1 MQKRN
6 TPIQRLLPYPKR
18 SRFKR
23 DVITPARNRR
33 LANNLL
39 FVLIKNPI
47 VVEVTNRV
55 LYRVAQ
61 ILFRVPIKQ
70 MRNTITFLIVYPS
83 HPDRWNRVIH
93 HTAKIHFFWQ
103 KSEYHRTFAK
113 LMACNLSHNLIKHYA
128 DHLRLE
134 LSLSENSVE
143 AYCHDVNLF
152 LQYLESQNESTEIKD
167 IKQAT
172 VENFFAYLY
181 DMNIGASSQ
190 ARILSGLKSFW
201 RYLTQESLTEKDPTE
216 LIVSPSMGRH
226 LPEVLSYEEIQK
238 MIDSIDLSQPNGHR
252 NKAMIE
258 VMYGCGLRVSELI
271 GLQISNIYKDDGFLR
286 IFGKGSKERLVPI
299 GDSSL
304 KILFQY
310 IEGARLHIKPKP
322 KYTDTV
328 FLNSRGTGLTRQTV
342 FLLVKELAERNGIH
356 KTISPHTFRHSFA
369 THLLEGGANLLAVQQ
384 MLGHASV
391 STTEIY
397 THISDDLLRETLM
410 DFHPRNRS

>member
-1 MQKRN
+1 MDK
-6 TPIQRLLPYPKR
+6 P
-18 SRFKR
+18 S
-23 DVITPARNRR
+23 
-33 LANNLL
+33 AN
-39 FVLIKNPI
+39 ISP
-47 VVEVTNRV
+47 
-55 LYRVAQ
+55 
-61 ILFRVPIKQ
+61 
-70 MRNTITFLIVYPS
+70 
-83 HPDRWNRVIH
+83 
-93 HTAKIHFFWQ
+93 
-103 KSEYHRTFAK
+103 
-113 LMACNLSHNLIKHYA
+113 NLIKHYA

-134 LSLSENSVE
+134 LSLSDNSVE
-143 AYCHDVNLF
+143 AYCHDVGLF
-152 LQYLESQNESTEIKD
+152 LQYLDSQGHSTLID
-167 IKQAT
+167 AIQQDT
-172 VENFFAYLY
+172 IENFFAYLY
-181 DMNIGASSQ
+181 DLNIGAASQ

-201 RYLTQESLTEKDPTE
+201 RYLIQENLTEKDPTE
-216 LIVSPSMGRH
+216 LISSPSLGRH
-226 LPEVLSYEEIQK
+226 LPEVLSYEEIQTI
-238 MIDSIDLSQPNGHR
+238 IDSIDLSQPNGHR

-271 GLQISNIYKDDGFLR
+271 GLQISDIYKEDGFLR

-310 IEGARLHIKPKP
+310 IEGARKHIQVKPKF
-322 KYTDTV
+322 TDTV

>member
-1 MQKRN
+1 MNK
-6 TPIQRLLPYPKR
+6 
-18 SRFKR
+18 SS
-23 DVITPARNRR
+23 
-33 LANNLL
+33 AN
-39 FVLIKNPI
+39 ISP
-47 VVEVTNRV
+47 
-55 LYRVAQ
+55 
-61 ILFRVPIKQ
+61 
-70 MRNTITFLIVYPS
+70 
-83 HPDRWNRVIH
+83 
-93 HTAKIHFFWQ
+93 
-103 KSEYHRTFAK
+103 
-113 LMACNLSHNLIKHYA
+113 NLIKHYA

-152 LQYLESQNESTEIKD
+152 LQYLESQEKSTEIKD
-167 IKQAT
+167 IKQDT
-172 VENFFAYLY
+172 IENFFAYLY
-181 DMNIGASSQ
+181 DLNIGATSQ
-190 ARILSGLKSFW
+190 TRILSGLKSFY
-201 RYLTQESLTEKDPTE
+201 RFMLQENLATKDPTE
-216 LIVSPSMGRH
+216 LITSPSRGRH

-271 GLQISNIYKDDGFLR
+271 GLQISDIYKDDGFLR

-310 IEGARLHIKPKP
+310 IDGARKHIGVKPKF
-322 KYTDTV
+322 TDTV
-328 FLNSRGTGLTRQTV
+328 FLNSRGTGLTRQSV
-342 FLLVKELAERNGIH
+342 FLLVKELAEKNGI
-356 KTISPHTFRHSFA
+356 KKAISPHTFRHSFA

-397 THISDDLLRETLM
+397 THISDDLLRETLT
-410 DFHPRNRS
+410 DFHPRFKKANAKE

>member
-1 MQKRN
+1 MDQ
-6 TPIQRLLPYPKR
+6 P
-18 SRFKR
+18 S
-23 DVITPARNRR
+23 
-33 LANNLL
+33 AN
-39 FVLIKNPI
+39 IS
-47 VVEVTNRV
+47 
-55 LYRVAQ
+55 Q
-61 ILFRVPIKQ
+61 
-70 MRNTITFLIVYPS
+70 
-83 HPDRWNRVIH
+83 
-93 HTAKIHFFWQ
+93 
-103 KSEYHRTFAK
+103 
-113 LMACNLSHNLIKHYA
+113 NLIKHYA

-152 LQYLESQNESTEIKD
+152 LQYLESQGHPTEVGD
-167 IKQAT
+167 IKQDT
-172 VENFFAYLY
+172 IENFFAYLY
-181 DMNIGASSQ
+181 DLNIGANSQ

-201 RYLTQESLTEKDPTE
+201 RYLIQEDLAEEDPTV
-216 LIVSPSMGRH
+216 LISSPSLGRH

-271 GLQISNIYKDDGFLR
+271 GLQVSDIYREDGFLR

-299 GDSSL
+299 GNSSL

-310 IEGARLHIKPKP
+310 IDGARLHIKPKP
-322 KYTDTV
+322 KYTDIV
-328 FLNSRGTGLTRQTV
+328 FLNSRGTGLTRQSV
-342 FLLVKELAERNGIH
+342 FLLVKELAEKNGIK

-410 DFHPRNRS
+410 DFHPRLKK